1 MALNLKTSNACFLR
15 ADEYESFS
23 IIKSESTAFEFGW
36 CDFANS
42 LQVAHDLNEKTKLC
56 ISFKPPD
63 LRYPKV
69 EKRCLFIP
77 DQMG

>member
-1 MALNLKTSNACFLR
+1 MNMRVFHL
-15 ADEYESFS
+15 Y
-23 IIKSESTAFEFGW
+23 KSESIAFEFGL

-42 LQVAHDLNEKTKLC
+42 LQVAHDWNKK
-56 ISFKPPD
+56 IQIVHFKPPD

-69 EKRCLFIP
+69 EKKGAFIP